1 MTTKDLEVIVDQLTS
16 RREHKKQIQ
25 LTKAKAE
32 IETIQ
37 REAEAYWDGIYDA
50 IKAVKNILP
59 DPPKEEK
66 LK

>member
-1 MTTKDLEVIVDQLTS
+1 MTTKDLEVIADQLTS

-59 DPPKEEK
+59 DPPKEGK